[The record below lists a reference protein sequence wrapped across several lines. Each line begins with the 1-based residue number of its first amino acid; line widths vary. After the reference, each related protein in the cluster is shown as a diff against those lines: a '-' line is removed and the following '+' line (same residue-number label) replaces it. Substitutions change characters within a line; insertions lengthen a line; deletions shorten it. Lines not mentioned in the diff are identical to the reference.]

1 MLNIL
6 REQKN
11 GQFLFPARHL
21 KYPAEGGTEIPNSE
35 LKPGRFIACP
45 VILCLGELLADIL

>member
-1 MLNIL
+1 MNIL

>member
-1 MLNIL
+1 MNIL

-21 KYPAEGGTEIPNSE
+21 K
-35 LKPGRFIACP
+35 
-45 VILCLGELLADIL
+45 